1 MSLYKS
7 IKNLKT
13 DKRLYTLNVKMG
25 DIDPDQHKSYLQGL
39 EDLVAKS
46 KKLSVDG
53 EDDFDQT
60 EESSSDMN

>member
-1 MSLYKS
+1 
-7 IKNLKT
+7 
-13 DKRLYTLNVKMG
+13 MG